1 MSNFQT
7 FDSIHG
13 KFIVNVNDHFHA
25 NALKHGITHIEPEL
39 QMIYEVVDTLED
51 NSVIIDGGTNAGFV
65 LIPLA
70 QRTKHKNIKIIGFE
84 PQRVMHAAVSG
95 SLVLNDLYE
104 NCIVINAG
112 LSDNNGAGYLNLLDY
127 SQHNDFGTV
136 RVNVNQRPENK
147 PFLCFDDSFVRLTTV
162 DSLNLPRLD
171 FMKLD
176 VESHEL
182 HALRGAEQTLKKF
195 KPKMW
200 IEHPLVGIQN
210 IRNLLNSFGLNYEV
224 TDKDGSNCLCTP
236 K

>member
-1 MSNFQT
+1 MSNFEV

-13 KFIVNVNDHFHA
+13 KFIVNIHDHFHST
-25 NALKHGITHIEPEL
+25 ALKQGTTHIEPEL
-39 QMIYEVVDTLED
+39 QMIYKVVDELDE

-70 QRTKHKNIKIIGFE
+70 QRTKNKNIKIIGFE

-95 SLVLNDLYE
+95 SLVLNDLSK
-104 NCIVINAG
+104 NCIIINAG
-112 LSDNNGAGYLNLLDY
+112 LSDKIGAAHIGLLDY

-136 RVNVNQRPENK
+136 KITTHASGNTAV
-147 PFLCFDDSFVRLTTV
+147 LCFDDSWINIVTV
-162 DSLNLPRLD
+162 DHLDLHRLD

-176 VESHEL
+176 IEGHEL
-182 HALRGAEQTLKKF
+182 FALKGAENTLKKF

-210 IRNLLNSFGLNYEV
+210 IRNLLSSFGLNYEV
-224 TDKDGSNCLCTP
+224 TDMDGSNCLCIP